1 MISKKHIAGLIGLC
15 LVAWFLLSGQ
25 TKPLLLGLGLASVL
39 LTVFI
44 AVRMEII
51 DHESHPLAL
60 SGKLFVYWLW
70 LGWQMVLSAFSV
82 TLAVFAPRSRV
93 APATAQIPT
102 GARSDIGRV
111 IFANS
116 ITLTPGTVAIRVE
129 DDFIEIHSIDQANIA
144 NLQQGEMLNRIPD
157 PGKAP

>member
-1 MISKKHIAGLIGLC
+1 M
-15 LVAWFLLSGQ
+15 AWFLLSGQ